1 MVKVKAVIIRID
13 YKVKKKERTQFFLN
27 KEFDFMFI
35 R

>member
-1 MVKVKAVIIRID
+1 MVIRLNRID